1 MPPVIR
7 VMGVMKPLRTRF
19 PMNTKPMLLAGLAAG
34 IWVLTAC
41 SGGDGPND
49 QDAGP
54 DTAGE
59 TSGICQEGL
68 ACDDGDPCTFDDTCV
83 AGLCAGQSAPC
94 NGTPCADATCDGK
107 GGCIPGE
114 PKKGWCLVD
123 GECYEADTQAPDD
136 PCLMCAPLESQTS
149 FVAAQTGTSC
159 EDGNPC
165 TEDDYCDKGDC
176 LAGTPPTCADGVQCT
191 LDECDPE
198 LGCLHEPDH
207 VSCDDKNPCTKEVC
221 STEAGGC
228 TNPPDDS
235 LVCGDGNVCT
245 TNDRCEKGACV
256 SDPDPQEC
264 DDSNPC
270 TDDTCHPSFGCLYV
284 FNEIECND
292 QATCT
297 KDDKCHF
304 GTCIGT
310 EQWSSCPACNL
321 EFDTH
326 ALKINKLRVGDGGH
340 PGEALNVDGDLKTC
354 APSGNCEMGLDNS
367 LTLAGDFIDETLQQ
381 NLNNALEP
389 LIFVA
394 EFVKP
399 NSEGKS
405 FTLNVY
411 YADLADENLECDF
424 QAEEC
429 TYVAS
434 TLNFNPLC
442 KPQVQ
447 FVNTKLDG
455 EKMTAGGS
463 GSIFPFKMS
472 FVNDKQAELVLYA
485 ARMEGTLVAEGD
497 KFVSMKGVLGG
508 AVTHEHLKS
517 MIEAVP
523 DEYIPVDKA
532 LILTM
537 VDNIPLDIDLDG
549 DGDGDGIS
557 IALVFEAIPGKLA
570 PYYY

>member
-1 MPPVIR
+1 
-7 VMGVMKPLRTRF
+7 MKLCS
-19 PMNTKPMLLAGLAAG
+19 MSIAVALATIGFLA
-34 IWVLTAC
+34 AC
-41 SGGDGPND
+41 SGGDGAQGTD
-49 QDAGP
+49 LVADV
-54 DTAGE
+54 TGE
-59 TSGICQEGL
+59 TASTCQEGL
-68 ACDDGDPCTFDDTCV
+68 ACDDGDPCTFGDTCA
-83 AGLCAGQSAPC
+83 AGICAGQAAPC
-94 NGTPCADATCDGK
+94 EALPCAETSCDGN
-107 GGCIPGE
+107 GGCSPGE
-114 PKKGWCLVD
+114 PKEGWCLV
-123 GECYEADTQAPDD
+123 GGACHEGGAAAPDD
-136 PCLMCAPLESQTS
+136 PCHVCSPLESKTS
-149 FVAAQTGTSC
+149 FVPSETGTSC
-159 EDGNPC
+159 QDGNPC
-165 TEDDYCDKGDC
+165 TENDYCDNGDC

-207 VSCDDKNPCTKEVC
+207 LSCDDKNPCTNEVC

-235 LVCGDGNVCT
+235 LICGDGDVCT

-256 SDPDPQEC
+256 SDMEPMTC

-270 TDDTCHPSFGCLYV
+270 TDDTCHPSYGCLYV
-284 FNEIECND
+284 FNEIECDD

-310 EQWSSCPACNL
+310 EQWSSCPACDL
-321 EFDTH
+321 TFDEHT
-326 ALKINKLRVGDGGH
+326 LKINKLRVGDGGH
-340 PGEALNVDGDLKTC
+340 LGEALNVDGDLKTC
-354 APSGNCEMGLDNS
+354 SPSGNCEMGLDNS
-367 LTLAGDFIDETLQQ
+367 LTLAGDFIDQTIQQ
-381 NLNNALEP
+381 NLENITEP

-411 YADLADENLECDF
+411 YADLAEENPTCNF

-434 TLNFNPLC
+434 SLNFNPLC

-447 FVNTKLDG
+447 FVNTKLQGD
-455 EKMTAGGS
+455 KMVAGGS

-472 FVNDKQAELVLYA
+472 FVNDKKAEIVLYS
-485 ARMEGTLVAEGD
+485 ARMEATLVTEGD

-508 AVTHEHLKS
+508 AVTHEHLKG
-517 MIEAVP
+517 MIEAIP
-523 DEYIPVDKA
+523 DEYIPMDKDF
-532 LILTM
+532 LLTM
-537 VDNIPLDIDLDG
+537 VGNIPLDIDLDG